1 MKKLLSVLL
10 TLGLSTTQAAEITI
24 AYDADPVSL
33 DPMQQLSAGTLQM
46 ANMLFDPL
54 VRYDSR
60 LNIVPRLAKSW
71 QQIDDKTLRFFLRPG
86 VKFQSGHPVTADDVV
101 FSFRRATQSPNF
113 KSITAPF
120 TDMLKVDD
128 STVDLVSKAPY
139 PLTLQMM
146 TNIFIMDKA
155 FYSGTDDQG
164 KPKDLIDAS
173 GNTYAAHHV
182 SGSGAFRLTSRQ
194 QGIKSVYTKNPD
206 YWGETGNVDT
216 VNLVVI
222 KENNTRLSALLS
234 GAVDWIYPLSP
245 IDVKRVKKNDK
256 MVFYSTP
263 SNRVIFLFLNQNVN
277 QELKDVRVRQAIE
290 YAINNAG
297 IVQKIMANSATAA
310 GQFAPKGFSGHDAS
324 LTPRYDLAKAKALMK
339 EAGLEDGFS
348 ITMIAPN
355 NRYVNDEKIAQAIAA
370 MLAKINIKVELA
382 TLPKAQYFPLM
393 DRCEHGIAMLGIS
406 PIANDAIDY
415 SSYDVHTRDLDKGL
429 GQYNC
434 SYSNRELDHLIE
446 SAFNEMDKNKR
457 NDIMLAISQMEYEE
471 VPVAMLHWQNL
482 NWAYKKT
489 FKNFPEI
496 VNMSNIPKWDEL
508 NVAE

>member
-1 MKKLLSVLL
+1 MKKSLSLLL
-10 TLGLSTTQAAEITI
+10 TLGVLTSHAADITI

-33 DPMQQLSAGTLQM
+33 DPMQQLSAGTIQM

-54 VRYDSR
+54 VRYDSQ

-71 QQIDDKTLRFFLRPG
+71 EQTDDKTMRFFLRQG
-86 VKFQSGHPVTADDVV
+86 VKFQSGNLVTADDVI
-101 FSFRRATQSPNF
+101 FSFQRASQSPNF

-120 TDMLKVDD
+120 ENMIKVDD
-128 STVDLVSKAPY
+128 YTVDLISKAPY

-155 FYSGTDDQG
+155 FYSGKDDQG

-194 QGIKSVYTKNPD
+194 QGIKSVYIKNPD
-206 YWGETGNVDT
+206 YWGKTGNVDT
-216 VNLVVI
+216 VNLMAI

-245 IDVKRVKKNDK
+245 ADVNRVKKNDNLA
-256 MVFYSTP
+256 FYSIP

-277 QELKDVRVRQAIE
+277 KELKDIRVRQAIE
-290 YAINNAG
+290 YAINNEG
-297 IVQKIMANSATAA
+297 IAQKIMANSATAA
-310 GQFAPKGFSGHDAS
+310 GQFAPKGFSGHDPS
-324 LTPRYDLAKAKALMK
+324 LAPRYDLAKAKALMK
-339 EAGLEDGFS
+339 EAGLEAGFN

-355 NRYVNDEKIAQAIAA
+355 NRYVNDAKIAQAVAA
-370 MLAKINIKVELA
+370 MLAKINIKVELS
-382 TLPKAQYFPLM
+382 TFPKAQYFPLM
-393 DRCEHGIAMLGIS
+393 DRCEAGIAMLGIS

-415 SSYDVHTRDLDKGL
+415 SSYDVHTKDLDKGL

-434 SYSNRELDHLIE
+434 SFSNLELDQLIQ
-446 SAFNEMDKNKR
+446 SAINEMDKDKR
-457 NDIMLAISQMEYEE
+457 NDIMLAISQKEYQE

-489 FKNFPEI
+489 FKNFPDI

-508 NVAE
+508 VITD